1 MNEFLAS
8 IPRHPS
14 KALTDRFAG
23 DPSVIN
29 LTVGEPDFAPPSLLV
44 DRLQEILQL
53 AREPANQYLHRYA
66 ATRGLPA
73 LRKSIAD
80 LYDRRYGHRLDPE
93 NNLLVTNG
101 AAEAIWLSI
110 FTLTNAGD
118 EVLLPDPCYMLY
130 EPITRVLGRRAV
142 RIKTDIANGFTMRVK
157 DVEAALSSKSR
168 LLVINSPANPTGVV
182 YSPTALEELARLAK
196 ESGICVVHDEV
207 FDHCIYE
214 GNHAS
219 IPALVSGGSH
229 GIAVNSF
236 SKTFGMTGWRLGWMV
251 AAPEIVAAASKAH
264 SYMCLAVPTV
274 PQLAAADVLA
284 SQEIDAYIEANTKRL
299 QERSQYFTQAISR
312 IPGFDCPLGP
322 PKAGF
327 YVFVN
332 VAEFYKQQRLS
343 PGADG
348 SISMSVVEALLDKCK
363 VATVPGNAF
372 GAMGEGFIR
381 ISFAASQTQLDEAML
396 RINES
401 FGG

>member
-1 MNEFLAS
+1 MNEFLES

-29 LTVGEPDFAPPSLLV
+29 LTVGEPDFAPPALLV

-53 AREPANQYLHRYA
+53 ARAPVNQYVHRYA

-73 LRKSIAD
+73 LRTSIAD
-80 LYDRRYGHRLDPE
+80 LYERRYGLRLDPD
-93 NNLLVTNG
+93 NNILVTNG

-130 EPITRVLGRRAV
+130 EPITRVLGRHAV
-142 RIKTDIANGFTMRVK
+142 RIKTDIADGFTMKVK
-157 DVEAALSSKSR
+157 DVEAALSSRSR

-182 YSPTALEELARLAK
+182 YSPYALEELARLAK

-214 GNHAS
+214 GSHAS
-219 IPALVSGGSH
+219 IPALISGASH

-236 SKTFGMTGWRLGWMV
+236 SKTFGMTGWRLGWMIASHDV
-251 AAPEIVAAASKAH
+251 VAAAAKAH
-264 SYMCLAVPTV
+264 SYMCLAAATV

-284 SQEIDAYIEANTKRL
+284 SQEIGAYIEANTKRL
-299 QERSQYFTQAISR
+299 QERSHYFTQAISR
-312 IPGFDCPLGP
+312 IPGFECPLGP

-327 YVFVN
+327 YAFVK
-332 VAEFYKQQRLS
+332 VGTFYQQQRLR
-343 PGADG
+343 PGTDG
-348 SISMSVVEALLDKCK
+348 SVSMGVVEALLDRCK

-381 ISFAASQTQLDEAML
+381 ISFAASVTQLDEAIR
-396 RINES
+396 RINEA
-401 FGG
+401 FGK